1 MDRIAPGVYQV
12 TKGVNAFIVDGDAGV
27 TLIDTGLP
35 RRHGAITD
43 ALTAMGRSI
52 EDVASIVLTHSH
64 VDHAGGAAA
73 LKEASNAD
81 VVASAL
87 DAPAIQGETKAPP
100 PPVLD
105 RLSFLKPLFRLLPD
119 ARPCAVDELIESS
132 GVVAGVPDLSVVQ
145 TPGHTPGHISLL
157 LDRAGAILFVGD
169 AALSSKRGAVTRGWM
184 NRSTP
189 TFDASLRRLSELT
202 FSIACFGHSS
212 PIRADAAL
220 AFRTLAAKLH

>member
-27 TLIDTGLP
+27 TLIDSGLP
-35 RRHGAITD
+35 KRHSAIID
-43 ALTAMGRSI
+43 GLKAMGRSI
-52 EDVASIVLTHSH
+52 EDVVSIVLTHSH

-73 LKEASNAD
+73 LKEASNA
-81 VVASAL
+81 VVIASAI
-87 DAPAIQGETKAPP
+87 DTPAIQGETKPPP

-105 RLSFLKPLFRLLPD
+105 RLPFLKPLFRLLPD
-119 ARPCAVDELIESS
+119 ARPCAVDELLEGS
-132 GVVAGVPDLSVVQ
+132 GSVARVPDLSVVE

-157 LDRAGAILFVGD
+157 LDRAGGVLFVGD

-189 TFDASLRRLSELT
+189 TFDASLRLLSELN

-212 PIRADAAL
+212 PIRADAAG